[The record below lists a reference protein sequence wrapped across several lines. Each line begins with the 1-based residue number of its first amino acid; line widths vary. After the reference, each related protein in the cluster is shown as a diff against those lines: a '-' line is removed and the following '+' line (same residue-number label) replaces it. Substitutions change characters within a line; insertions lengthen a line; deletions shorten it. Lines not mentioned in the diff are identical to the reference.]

1 MEEVHIQTPLGTV
14 KICGNNEGIVEIT
27 FLNEEQ
33 KTSKTIPKLLEKTVL
48 QLNEYFNVERTEFPL
63 KLNPQ
68 GTTPFQKEVWQDFQ

>member
-33 KTSKTIPKLLEKTVL
+33 KTSKTIPKLLEKNSFTI
-48 QLNEYFNVERTEFPL
+48 
-63 KLNPQ
+63 K
-68 GTTPFQKEVWQDFQ
+68 